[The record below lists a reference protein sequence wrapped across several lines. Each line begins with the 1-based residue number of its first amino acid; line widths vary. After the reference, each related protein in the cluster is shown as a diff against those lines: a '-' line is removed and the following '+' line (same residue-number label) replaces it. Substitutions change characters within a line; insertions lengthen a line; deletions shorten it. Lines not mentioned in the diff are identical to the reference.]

1 MWTRTSREKYWEALE
16 VLPPAYQDAN
26 GFLLGEPHDHDY
38 CEVQKLVLPRYD
50 AYVQK
55 GKRYYVSI
63 RPLTLAEY
71 RKWAPRLI
79 AGKRVK

>member
-1 MWTRTSREKYWEALE
+1 MWKRTSRKKYWDALE

-26 GFLLGEPHDHDY
+26 GFLLGEPQDHDY
-38 CEVQKLVLPRYD
+38 CEVDKLVMPRYD
-50 AYVQK
+50 ACVQK

-71 RKWAPRLI
+71 RKYVPKMMRQ
-79 AGKRVK
+79 